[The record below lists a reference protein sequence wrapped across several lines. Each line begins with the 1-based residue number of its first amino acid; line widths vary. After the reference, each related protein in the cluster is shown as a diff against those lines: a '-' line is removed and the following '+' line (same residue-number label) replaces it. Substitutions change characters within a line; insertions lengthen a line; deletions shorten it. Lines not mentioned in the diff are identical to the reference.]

1 MTTEDKINALEYFT
15 KIHFVT
21 YQIVECGLLEY
32 FCMLRNNENS
42 EFLNELHTHDDV
54 MKYSYVV
61 RDTHQKKI
69 IK

>member
-1 MTTEDKINALEYFT
+1 
-15 KIHFVT
+15 
-21 YQIVECGLLEY
+21 LLEY
-32 FCMLRNNENS
+32 FRMLRNNENS

-69 IK
+69 IE